1 MTGAPGGGP
10 ILVTGAGGFV
20 GAAAVHELLAR
31 GSEVHALVRP
41 GSKPWR
47 LAPVTRDTRI
57 HSVDLTDA
65 ETVRQ
70 VLAAVSPSVV
80 LHLAAHG
87 AYETQA
93 EASRIL
99 TTNVLGTLHM
109 LDAAVASGVGLF
121 VNTGSSSEYGFK
133 TEPMRETDRL
143 EPNSVY
149 AIGKAAQTHLCALSA
164 RRHPQMSI
172 VTLRLFSVYGPWEEP
187 TRLIPTVIRR
197 ARAGLPLE
205 MVSPDVARDFVFIGD
220 VLRALLDF
228 ERLRKASGE
237 VVNLG
242 TGVEITL
249 REVVETVQDLFGSP
263 SQVVWGGLRARQ
275 WDTTRWVSDRSLA
288 ARILNWEPS
297 VGFREGLTRTAEWIA
312 SKGDDYG
319 TVSPRL
325 AG

>member
-1 MTGAPGGGP
+1 MIRGPGGGP

-41 GSKPWR
+41 GSQPWR
-47 LAPVTRDTRI
+47 LAQVTRDVRI

-65 ETVRQ
+65 ETVRR
-70 VLAAVSPSVV
+70 VIAAVSPSVV

-164 RRHPQMSI
+164 HGTRR
-172 VTLRLFSVYGPWEEP
+172 W
-187 TRLIPTVIRR
+187 
-197 ARAGLPLE
+197 
-205 MVSPDVARDFVFIGD
+205 
-220 VLRALLDF
+220 
-228 ERLRKASGE
+228 
-237 VVNLG
+237 
-242 TGVEITL
+242 
-249 REVVETVQDLFGSP
+249 
-263 SQVVWGGLRARQ
+263 
-275 WDTTRWVSDRSLA
+275 RS
-288 ARILNWEPS
+288 
-297 VGFREGLTRTAEWIA
+297 
-312 SKGDDYG
+312 
-319 TVSPRL
+319 
-325 AG
+325 